1 MARRPVGLS
10 AQWLGRD
17 NEAVRPT
24 GLGSPIRGNARCES
38 GKAALQRAWSLGIKT
53 RSGMLVRPQDG

>member
-10 AQWLGRD
+10 AQWLGSG

-38 GKAALQRAWSLGIKT
+38 RKAALQRAWSLGIKT
-53 RSGMLVRPQDG
+53 RSGMLARHQDG

>member
-10 AQWLGRD
+10 AQWLGSD

-24 GLGSPIRGNARCES
+24 GLGSPIRGNARRES
-38 GKAALQRAWSLGIKT
+38 RKAALQRAWNLGIKT
-53 RSGMLVRPQDG
+53 RSGMRVRHQGG